1 MRMRRGLL
9 LLALAAAAGLGAAAP
24 VWAQARTPAT
34 EAVAMEAI
42 GQIRSPYCPG
52 LMLEVCPSPQ
62 ADFLRDSIRT
72 MAAQGQSARQIVETV
87 VAAHGEEYRAPLRFG
102 SAGAWAWVM
111 PPLVLLAG
119 LALVAWRI
127 ARLRRLRA
135 GIVEPAAAP
144 LSDEERA
151 RLDAALRGFDREEVA
166 P

>member
-1 MRMRRGLL
+1 MRRGL

-34 EAVAMEAI
+34 EAVAMQAI
-42 GQIRSPYCPG
+42 GEIRSPYCPG

-72 MAAQGQSARQIVETV
+72 MAAEGQSARQIVERV
-87 VAAHGEEYRAPLRFG
+87 VAAHGEQFRALPKRSG
-102 SAGAWAWVM
+102 AGMWAWVM
-111 PPLVLLAG
+111 PPLVLLVG

-127 ARLRRLRA
+127 ARLRRIRA
-135 GIVEPAAAP
+135 GIVEPTAAP

-151 RLDAALRGFDREEVA
+151 RVEAALRGFDREEVA

>member
-1 MRMRRGLL
+1 MRGAL

-34 EAVAMEAI
+34 EAVALEAI

-52 LMLEVCPSPQ
+52 LMLEVCPSRQ

-72 MAAQGQSARQIVETV
+72 MAAEGQSAPQIVERV
-87 VAAHGEEYRAPLRFG
+87 VAAHGEQYRALPKRSG
-102 SAGAWAWVM
+102 AGMWAWVM
-111 PPLVLLAG
+111 PPLVLLVG

-127 ARLRRLRA
+127 ARLRRVRA
-135 GIVEPAAAP
+135 GVVEPAASP
-144 LSDEERA
+144 LSDDERA
-151 RLDAALRGFDREEVA
+151 RVEAALRGFDREEVA

>member
-1 MRMRRGLL
+1 MRIGRFVAFL
-9 LLALAAAAGLGAAAP
+9 AAAGLLAAAP
-24 VWAQARTPAT
+24 LGAQARTPET
-34 EAVAMEAI
+34 EAVATQAI
-42 GQIRSPYCPG
+42 GEIRSPYCPG

-72 MAAQGQSARQIVETV
+72 LAAEGQSARQIVERV
-87 VAAHGEEYRAPLRFG
+87 VAAHGEEYRALPKRSG
-102 SAGAWAWVM
+102 PGMWAWVM

-127 ARLRRLRA
+127 ARLRRIRA

-151 RLDAALRGFDREEVA
+151 RVDAALRGFDREEVA